1 MDYTR
6 TYFKMSDHPIIQ
18 DQFNYESGN
27 LVARKTGKDFKA
39 VFVLADHNKKYIRNM
54 NQRWAE
60 GHYVWMPRQDEI
72 QKMFGYGVAILIND
86 FQEFCE
92 LDFKMYEHPENLLSM
107 EQLWISFY
115 MKEKHQLT
123 WNGEKWQK
131 EK

>member
-54 NQRWAE
+54 NQGWAV

-72 QKMFGYGVAILIND
+72 QKMMGCIAGNHLITTARFEKFEYFD
-86 FQEFCE
+86 S
-92 LDFKMYEHPENLLSM
+92 L
-107 EQLWISFY
+107 EQKWLAFY
-115 MKEKHQLT
+115 MFEEHKLVWESDR
-123 WNGEKWQK
+123 WQK